1 MPHKCGECI
10 HFIDK
15 EDSLY
20 TRKDVKY
27 CEVHDAY
34 YLKDHIEC
42 EYFESGEEEK
52 KSLINKIWK

>member
-10 HFIDK
+10 HFVDR

-20 TRKDVKY
+20 PRKDVKY

-34 YLKDHIEC
+34 YLENHVQC
-42 EYFESGEEEK
+42 EYFESGEEK
-52 KSLINKIWK
+52 KSLINRIWK